1 MTDDT
6 IDEGKLRDLMNE
18 VAALPKSIEPT
29 VDSWAKIRA
38 RIEAGDIQGQ
48 SNDIESQST
57 RRPRTGFW
65 QRPVF
70 LAAAAVVLVAGSSA
84 VTAIAIGRR
93 ASEGTPAIVGAAPT
107 HIAIPESDSGPASLA
122 QFTLVESNYL
132 RVVND
137 LSATLDS
144 EQGSLSAETIA
155 KLRESI
161 KVIDAAILEARTALA
176 ADPANRTLIH
186 MLANSYEQKVDL
198 LKRTTEMARG

>member
-18 VAALPKSIEPT
+18 VAALPKSIQPPA
-29 VDSWAKIRA
+29 DSWGKIRA
-38 RIEAGDIQGQ
+38 GIEAGDIQGR
-48 SNDIESQST
+48 SNDIESQPT
-57 RRPRTGFW
+57 RRSRIGFW

-70 LAAAAVVLVAGSSA
+70 LVAAAVVLVAGSSA

-93 ASEGTPAIVGAAPT
+93 ASEGTPAIVGAAPA

-122 QFTLVESNYL
+122 QFTLVESDYL

-144 EQGSLSAETIA
+144 EQGSLSPETIA

-161 KVIDAAILEARTALA
+161 KVIDAAILEARNALA